1 MTGVAQ
7 AVSGLMPGLWTF
19 AALMLP
25 IAAVAL
31 ARLSGRTIR
40 QAAGLRPRLENA

>member
-1 MTGVAQ
+1 MGPRVALEIGGVAC
-7 AVSGLMPGLWTF
+7 V
-19 AALMLP
+19 AATLL
-25 IAAVAL
+25 AAVAP